1 MIPLISLQF
10 SRKGDHYPKG
20 AGSEVCCK
28 GNLRSPQGLLWWVQT
43 LVHKHKSGRNLSLS
57 VFLKATELLVQ
68 APIQPGVLIFVAD
81 PWNQPPDFL
90 VGFPGVQFW
99 RTVSGMGVGQG
110 RCSLVAMEM
119 QGTSAWAFLQF
130 CHALERLTR
139 LPQQAAHPPPFSGV
153 LLPL

>member
-90 VGFPGVQFW
+90 VVWFSWRPVLEDCEWHGGGTGQMLPGCYGDAGYLSLGISPVL
-99 RTVSGMGVGQG
+99 S
-110 RCSLVAMEM
+110 CS
-119 QGTSAWAFLQF
+119 
-130 CHALERLTR
+130 
-139 LPQQAAHPPPFSGV
+139 
-153 LLPL
+153 